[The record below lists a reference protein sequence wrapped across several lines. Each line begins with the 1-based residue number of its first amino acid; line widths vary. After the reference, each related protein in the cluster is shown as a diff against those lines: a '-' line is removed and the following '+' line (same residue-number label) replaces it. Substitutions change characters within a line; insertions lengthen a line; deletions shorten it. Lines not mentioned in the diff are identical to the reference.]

1 MTLGTKRSDHHATS
15 NSDFFQK
22 TYTTP
27 KEKQREYSRQK
38 KTEGVASNASNV
50 CAAKANVSVS
60 FYAEKE
66 EPCM

>member
-1 MTLGTKRSDHHATS
+1 MFEDRMIALNKLISV
-15 NSDFFQK
+15 K
-22 TYTTP
+22 
-27 KEKQREYSRQK
+27 K